1 MALSFLI
8 LVEEKPVNYP
18 YVQISVIIV
27 VHNNLEVL
35 KPCLVH
41 LAMYLQRGRDE
52 VLVVDNAS
60 TDGVRDWLESTHPW
74 VRYVAAGSNLGF
86 GRANNLGASLAQGQY
101 FFFLNP
107 DTEVHG
113 DLMGTAL
120 AFFSSPESIG
130 VGVAGFPV
138 LNQQGKPEVSAGNFP
153 GLWSLTKELLLPGRL
168 FPHRLRK
175 KRHTAFDEVDY
186 ISGADLFVPRRY
198 WDVTGGFDPDFF
210 LYYEE
215 TEWQYRMKKLGLKR
229 VLLPSPSLLH
239 HVGTSD
245 HKVSLHKIKIFEKS
259 RILFYQKVFG
269 NMAGAYCRT
278 LLSLFYASRWLMG
291 KGRHYR
297 LAAKEVWHV

>member
-18 YVQISVIIV
+18 YTQISIILV
-27 VHNNLEVL
+27 VYNNLEVL
-35 KPCLVH
+35 KPCLQH
-41 LAMYLQRGRDE
+41 LIPYLQKGRDE

-60 TDGVRDWLESTHPW
+60 TDGVQEWLTEEHSW
-74 VRYVAAGSNLGF
+74 VRYINTGNNLGF
-86 GRANNLGASLAQGQY
+86 GRANHLGAAAANGQY

-107 DTEVHG
+107 DTEIHG
-113 DLMGTAL
+113 DLMGTGL
-120 AFFSSPESIG
+120 AFFSSPDAMG

-138 LNQQGKPEVSAGNFP
+138 LNAHGKPEVTAGNFP

-175 KRHTAFDEVDY
+175 KRHTTYDEVDY

-198 WDVTGGFDPDFF
+198 WDVTGGFDPEFF

-215 TEWQYRMKKLGLKR
+215 TEWQYRLKKLGLKR
-229 VLLPSPSLLH
+229 VLLPAPTLLH

-245 HKVSLHKIKIFEKS
+245 HKASIDKIRLFEKS
-259 RILFYQKVFG
+259 RVLYYQKVYG
-269 NMAGAYCRT
+269 SWAAAYCRL
-278 LLSLFYASRWLMG
+278 LLSLFYGSRWLLG
-291 KGRHYR
+291 KGSHYR
-297 LAAKEVWHV
+297 QAAKEVWHV